1 MYVKKVKRKCNVRGC
16 RCTDS
21 FAISLS
27 REVGNTVIIC
37 KSCLGKALGAI
48 DEINPD
54 TGDNSKNVSPGIP
67 SLFFNAKALG
77 VENAAEDAEN
87 KLSED
92 VSECQENEK
101 ATEATE
107 ENPESDGEDAAE
119 DTNGSEECF
128 VCPVCGKSFTSEKGL
143 KAHMRKCKGKN
154 GEEQTE

>member
-77 VENAAEDAEN
+77 VEEASEDAEN
-87 KLSED
+87 KFSED
-92 VSECQENEK
+92 VSECEENEN
-101 ATEATE
+101 ATEAAE
-107 ENPESDGEDAAE
+107 ELENDGEEEAE
-119 DTNGSEECF
+119 DASGSEECF

-143 KAHMRKCKGKN
+143 KAHMRKYKGKN
-154 GEEQTE
+154 GEEQAE